1 MANFQKTSWG
11 WQFEQT
17 QHRLGEWLQVKLM
30 AAFANQSIPPGLI
43 STLGSLLWFLLA
55 AGLVWL
61 LYQLMRFYQRT
72 GRRRRPAVTPVASP
86 PHPSTVPELL
96 AQSQA
101 WQSQHNY
108 SEACRYL
115 YLAMLQR
122 LHDASLIPHQYS
134 RTDREYL
141 DLLAQLPVL
150 QNSTELLRTHEQ
162 LQFAD
167 RSISA
172 AGLDRCQQAYQQL
185 DAQLQQQATSS

>member
-30 AAFANQSIPPGLI
+30 AALPHQSIPPWLI
-43 STLGSLLWFLLA
+43 SALGSLLWLLLA
-55 AGLVWL
+55 AGLAWII
-61 LYQLMRFYQRT
+61 YQLMRFYQRT
-72 GRRRRPAVTPVASP
+72 SRRQPPVPSKMVP
-86 PHPSTVPELL
+86 PVRNSTVPELL

-101 WQSQHNY
+101 WQHQQNY
-108 SEACRYL
+108 SEACRCL

-122 LHDASLIPHQYS
+122 LHEASLIPHQHS

-141 DLLAQLPVL
+141 DLLAQLPAL
-150 QNSTELLRTHEQ
+150 QNSTVLLRTHEQ

-172 AGLDRCQQAYQQL
+172 AGLDSCQQAYQQL
-185 DAQLQQQATSS
+185 DEQLQQQATS